1 MVAASVRRDARLV
14 LGSAELRLVYPQ
26 IFRRAIPGPDHAG
39 EVVARCELLGRDPL
53 AVATRVIAEAR
64 QLGLLI
70 EGASGELVSAHLPK
84 PRTKLPD
91 DEAARLELRAAKT
104 YLKRR
109 RTEGDTRPDSV
120 VLAEHAQGYQTRRK
134 TGAPPLPPS
143 TCDAPCVADPPGV
156 VSQTPGV
163 VSKHSDTEA
172 PSPGLSSKK
181 EEEEIS
187 GSSSSSFPEKSPE
200 ALSGTAREAPPP
212 PPPPCVANAVTH
224 AHDTDPPPPP
234 SGSEPMASALGWP
247 QVRSILAGA
256 SHGVF
261 GVACKAETQKQF
273 IALLDELFVTTSE
286 LKELA
291 KRAGSK
297 QLKLFDKKLGSR
309 EQPMVDLHL
318 LVSPNVVWQFASWLN
333 EIRASANAQPE
344 LGLPANAQH
353 TGAAARASPP
363 RPTAAAPPVRA
374 GELLARLPFGKGRSA

>member
-64 QLGLLI
+64 QLGLLV
-70 EGASGELVSAHLPK
+70 ESATGELVSAHMPK

-156 VSQTPGV
+156 VSQ
-163 VSKHSDTEA
+163 HSDTEA
-172 PSPGLSSKK
+172 PSPRLSSKK

-200 ALSGTAREAPPP
+200 ALSGTAREAPPS

-247 QVRSILAGA
+247 KVRSILSGA

-261 GVACKAETQKQF
+261 GVACLAPTQQQF
-273 IALLDELFVTTSE
+273 IALLDELLVTTSE

-297 QLKLFDKKLGSR
+297 QLKLFDKKLGTP
-309 EQPMVDLHL
+309 EQKTVDLHL
-318 LVSPNVVWQFASWLN
+318 LVSPNVVWHVASWVN
-333 EIRASANAQPE
+333 EIRSSASAQPE

-363 RPTAAAPPVRA
+363 PPTAAAPPVRA
-374 GELLARLPFGKGRSA
+374 GQLSAGLAFGRGRSA